1 MLKGR
6 YYDGT
11 SSQQKNVTII
21 PNSSSELRVIGDGIR
36 FTCPLSDIKVSSRVG
51 NTRRHLNFPDG
62 SQCETDDNDAVDQLL
77 SGIRGE
83 ATRQLLHH
91 WESSIGYVLGA
102 ILITVSLLWLGVN
115 HGIPALAKRIA
126 FSLPA
131 TTEKMLGQE
140 ALAGLDK
147 TLLEPTRLSIERQA
161 ELKAL
166 FAGMTSSIEGAQGYQ
181 IEFRSSRTMGP
192 NALAL
197 PSGIVVITDALV
209 NLSKNNDELVAV
221 LAHEIGHLKQ
231 RHELRRLLQSSATGI
246 LLIAITGDLSS
257 VASLGAWLPVL
268 LVDTKYSRS
277 FETEADEFSLDYL
290 NHHNIPTHSFVDI
303 LQRIAN
309 RSGANAPVPDF
320 ISTHP
325 ATSERIQNFQLGR
338 NTDLK

>member
-6 YYDGT
+6 YYDG
-11 SSQQKNVTII
+11 SSSRQRNVTIV
-21 PNSSSELRVIGDGIR
+21 PSSPSALKVIGDGIS
-36 FTCPLSDIKVSSRVG
+36 FTYPLSDIKVSSRIG

-62 SQCETDDNDAVDQLL
+62 SQCETDDNDAVDRLL

-83 ATRQLLHH
+83 ATRRLLHQ

-102 ILITVSLLWLGVN
+102 LLITVALLWLGVN
-115 HGIPALAKRIA
+115 NAIPVLAKRIA

-131 TTEKMLGQE
+131 TTERMLGQQ

-147 TLLEPTRLSIERQA
+147 TVLEPTRLSLERQT

-166 FAGMTSSIEGAQGYQ
+166 FANMTSSIEGAQDYQ
-181 IEFRSSRTMGP
+181 IEFRSSRKMGP

-209 NLSKNNDELVAV
+209 NLSKTDNELVAV

-231 RHELRRLLQSSATGI
+231 RHALRRLLQSSTTGI

-277 FETEADEFSLDYL
+277 FETEADDFSLDYL
-290 NHHNIPTHSFVDI
+290 HRHNIPTQSFADI
-303 LQRIAN
+303 LQRIESG
-309 RSGANAPVPDF
+309 SGAIGQLPDF

-325 ATSERIQNFQLGR
+325 ATPERIRNFRLGR
-338 NTDLK
+338 NTD